1 MRKPLFRMCNQV
13 GLKPAFSVTEASRNL
28 EISGIATI
36 GVILYKH
43 RAPKALIRLS
53 GCAGWSEPV
62 FFAYVIRQVFSQCG
76 SFRKWTGNQNQ
87 NQNCYWWHV
96 QMTIIHQDLWWGKLV
111 PSPYKRSE
119 LSNRVFCSF
128 SSRKESICKW
138 IPISNSLGKEAAL
151 VNVSISKG
159 GLKCQRVVISD
170 MPNRGDKVIRRY
182 TGCTLQ
188 DVKMWIMDM
197 WADLCLCSVRIW
209 HKQV

>member
-1 MRKPLFRMCNQV
+1 MGSDCISSWSLLIFLLFSWMTTCLGKSCSPRVPFVNCCQFMYLV
-13 GLKPAFSVTEASRNL
+13 LFLWVL
-28 EISGIATI
+28 
-36 GVILYKH
+36 
-43 RAPKALIRLS
+43 RA
-53 GCAGWSEPV
+53 G
-62 FFAYVIRQVFSQCG
+62 Y
-76 SFRKWTGNQNQ
+76 QNQ
-87 NQNCYWWHV
+87 NQNCYLWHV

-159 GLKCQRVVISD
+159 GLKWQRVVISD
-170 MPNRGDKVIRRY
+170 MPNWWNKVIRRY

-188 DVKMWIMDM
+188 TFVKHYDSTISPPFFQRFP
-197 WADLCLCSVRIW
+197 L
-209 HKQV
+209 

>member
-1 MRKPLFRMCNQV
+1 MLIQV
-13 GLKPAFSVTEASRNL
+13 KSRRH
-28 EISGIATI
+28 IT
-36 GVILYKH
+36 H
-43 RAPKALIRLS
+43 
-53 GCAGWSEPV
+53 
-62 FFAYVIRQVFSQCG
+62 SQ
-76 SFRKWTGNQNQ
+76 NQNQ

-170 MPNRGDKVIRRY
+170 MPNWGDKVIRRY

-188 DVKMWIMDM
+188 TFVKHYDSTISPPFFQRFRDSHRRGKTRKHSIAKHQQHCYIFINLVEPPRW
-197 WADLCLCSVRIW
+197 CSDWR
-209 HKQV
+209 KNSGLDEQ

>member
-1 MRKPLFRMCNQV
+1 MLKIRLNFQTSIYRTWTS
-13 GLKPAFSVTEASRNL
+13 GLDGSSSYLLRGFWLDT
-28 EISGIATI
+28 ISGWNWA
-36 GVILYKH
+36 
-43 RAPKALIRLS
+43 
-53 GCAGWSEPV
+53 
-62 FFAYVIRQVFSQCG
+62 
-76 SFRKWTGNQNQ
+76 NQ

-170 MPNRGDKVIRRY
+170 MPNWGDKVIRRY

-188 DVKMWIMDM
+188 TFVKHYDSTISPPFFQRFP
-197 WADLCLCSVRIW
+197 L
-209 HKQV
+209 

>member
-1 MRKPLFRMCNQV
+1 MYIWLWELGCGAEEPRWATTQQGLEGFQWSCICHCSWECSILGWCRGRKTFCTP
-13 GLKPAFSVTEASRNL
+13 GLL
-28 EISGIATI
+28 
-36 GVILYKH
+36 H
-43 RAPKALIRLS
+43 
-53 GCAGWSEPV
+53 
-62 FFAYVIRQVFSQCG
+62 
-76 SFRKWTGNQNQ
+76 NQNQ

-151 VNVSISKG
+151 VNVTISKG

-170 MPNRGDKVIRRY
+170 MPNWGDKVIRRY

-188 DVKMWIMDM
+188 TFVKHYDSTISPPFFQRFP
-197 WADLCLCSVRIW
+197 L
-209 HKQV
+209 